1 MKILAFTDIHENKAK
16 IANIL
21 ENAKKADLLVCCGD
35 FTYFGRNIK
44 GILSKLAKS
53 GKPLIIIHGNHEE
66 AHELK
71 KACESFKNV
80 IYIHNKIYILGD
92 FAFFGHGGGGFSY
105 TDEQLDAI
113 TKEVKKKLDKTKKLI
128 FITHAPPF
136 GTKVDSQPF
145 YGHVGC
151 QSVMKSILELNP
163 ILHLCGHI
171 HETEGKKDR
180 IGKTITLNP
189 GKGKIIAL

>member
-21 ENAKKADLLVCCGD
+21 ESARKVDLLVCCGD
-35 FTYFGRNIK
+35 FTYFGHNTK
-44 GILSKLAKS
+44 GILSALAKAN
-53 GKPLIIIHGNHEE
+53 KPLILIHGNHEE
-66 AHELK
+66 AHEVK
-71 KACESFKNV
+71 KACETIKN
-80 IYIHNKIYILGD
+80 ITYIHNKVYILGD

-105 TDEQLDAI
+105 TDRELDLL

-136 GTKVDSQPF
+136 GTKVDLQPF

-151 QSVMKSILELNP
+151 QSIVKSIIELKP

-171 HETEGKKDR
+171 HETEGKRDK
-180 IGKTITLNP
+180 IGNTITLNP
-189 GKGKIIAL
+189 GKGKIITL